1 MTVGEIEALG
11 EKVGEALL
19 LLLGAVERDTE
30 GEPVLDRVELEHGV
44 VDTETEVEWL
54 TVGD

>member
-1 MTVGEIEALG
+1 MGEIEALG

-19 LLLGAVERDTE
+19 LLLAEVERETK
-30 GEPVLDRVELEHGV
+30 GEPVLDRVELEHEV
-44 VDTETEVEWL
+44 VETETETERL